1 MRAGPGNPPLDGAC
15 RAEEIRPPMPAVS
28 SLRRAVLRGAILAL
42 LAWPAPA
49 ALTAPKHPASGIH
62 ISKRPAAVR
71 VAISLPPGTDLGAQT
86 SDIEAP
92 DAAPLDGRAAIRV
105 RAPGLR
111 VRSRNA
117 TGAGIRVRL
126 RPRSNGL
133 TVLVSG
139 RTHTLKFISHGRS
152 SGRRL
157 VIDVW
162 RNTTAARARI
172 LNDGCLKLT
181 RWATTPGI
189 ATARGREL
197 TPLFEHGLVLS
208 LRREGPG
215 RTTIAQTPVTATEGV
230 FRADFSGYRIPGRW
244 NARLP
249 FTPVP
254 APGTNRARAML
265 EAWSSSARDGSL
277 DCLVQT
283 PVIVRPSAP

>member
-1 MRAGPGNPPLDGAC
+1 MA
-15 RAEEIRPPMPAVS
+15 
-28 SLRRAVLRGAILAL
+28 
-42 LAWPAPA
+42 
-49 ALTAPKHPASGIH
+49 
-62 ISKRPAAVR
+62 
-71 VAISLPPGTDLGAQT
+71 
-86 SDIEAP
+86 
-92 DAAPLDGRAAIRV
+92 
-105 RAPGLR
+105 
-111 VRSRNA
+111 
-117 TGAGIRVRL
+117 
-126 RPRSNGL
+126 PRSNGL

-139 RTHTLKFISHGRS
+139 RKHALKFVSYGRP

-157 VIDVW
+157 VIDMW
-162 RNTTAARARI
+162 RNTTSARARI
-172 LNDGCLKLT
+172 INDGCLKLT

-249 FTPVP
+249 FTLVP
-254 APGTNRARAML
+254 APGTTRTRAML

-283 PVIVRPSAP
+283 SVIVRPSAP